1 VTAPGGRPWRIE
13 RDTDGYPSSLL
24 DLDDIPDRDDAP
36 QTLYGV
42 GRREAVAGLDKR
54 EAVTVVGA
62 RRSSSYGRAVAE
74 DLCELLAAAG
84 ITVISGMAYGIDAAA
99 HRGALAGGGTTIA
112 VLAGG
117 PDYVYP
123 PSARRLYRRILAS
136 GGAAISELEP
146 GVRPARWGFPAR
158 NRLMAALSA
167 TTVVVEAA
175 ERSGSRI
182 TATDAN
188 KLNRDVGAVPGPVTS
203 RLSAGPH
210 ALISD
215 GAKIIRDA
223 QDVLDLLLGVGATS
237 VGRSGPRLEPE
248 LAPALGAVE
257 AGAGTCDAVTKAT
270 GAVPHDAAVALARL
284 ELLGYVRVDGS
295 GRYVRTAL
303 AAPEAASQPAS

>member
-1 VTAPGGRPWRIE
+1 LTASGGGPWRIE
-13 RDTDGYPSSLL
+13 RGSDGYPSSLL
-24 DLDDIPDRDDAP
+24 DLDEVPDLDDAP

-42 GRREAVAGLDKR
+42 GRRDAVAGLDKR
-54 EAVTVVGA
+54 AAVTIVGS

-74 DLCELLAAAG
+74 DLAELLAAAG
-84 ITVISGMAYGIDAAA
+84 LTVVSGMAYGIDSAA
-99 HRGALAGGGTTIA
+99 HRGALAAGGTTIA

-136 GGAAISELEP
+136 GGAAVSELEA

-167 TTVVVEAA
+167 LTVVVEAA

-182 TATDAN
+182 TADDAN
-188 KLNRDVGAVPGPVTS
+188 KLQRDVGAVPGPVTS

-215 GAKIIRDA
+215 GAKVIGDA
-223 QDVLDLLLGVGATS
+223 QDVLDVLLGVGETS
-237 VGRSGPRLEPE
+237 VGRSGPQLDPD
-248 LAPALGAVE
+248 LAPALAAVE
-257 AGAGTCDAVTKAT
+257 TGAGTCDAVTTAT
-270 GAVPHDAAVALARL
+270 AGDPHAVAVALARL

-303 AAPEAASQPAS
+303 AAPEAA